1 MRVFVVGVVVLVA
14 YNVARGL
21 GAFGGFGDA
30 STLLLLGAFVADAW
44 WARFSLADLGLARAD
59 VRRGNVAA
67 LPYPPETFDVLRR
80 REAHPPIELSLDLC
94 RNPSVT

>member
-1 MRVFVVGVVVLVA
+1 LTILDVGCGGGRTIQELVA
-14 YNVARGL
+14 RVPAGKVYGVDYASASVAVATKL
-21 GAFGGFGDA
+21 NA
-30 STLLLLGAFVADAW
+30 SSIASG
-44 WARFSLADLGLARAD
+44 RAD